1 MHRIVLLLLA
11 ASSLAL
17 AQDFGDLEQRADE
30 VAIITVNSGTLQAL
44 LRACMDNDEDAQ
56 KTLRALAGVS
66 EINVRSLEFHEGK
79 MPSDDEIGRLRTR
92 LAPAGWPKFLMSRSK
107 DPNETVEGYW
117 GPAGMALLTWQP
129 GEITYVQ
136 IKGFISPKDVPALGH
151 RFGIPEM
158 RQGLVIQAP
167 AGLKQTASAG
177 MPVSDARPA
186 KLNFGAMVHDIEA
199 HEGIHHMRIPLFG
212 LLKPV
217 AYVASGGGVKAL
229 DMAIFEDA
237 PPTFAG
243 AVARAVPPGWSRFV
257 QVREENETTDIWLGD
272 VGRSIRLLI
281 ANNDGSEGVLLT
293 TNVNIQDLEKSPLA
307 WGERHGSDQQ

>member
-1 MHRIVLLLLA
+1 MHRIILLLLA

-30 VAIITVNSGTLQAL
+30 VAIVTVNSSTLQAL
-44 LRACMDNDEDAQ
+44 LRACSDNDDDTREA
-56 KTLRALAGVS
+56 LRVLAGVT
-66 EINVRSLEFHEGK
+66 EINVRSLSFHEGK

-92 LAPAGWPKFLMSRSK
+92 LVPAGWPKFLSSRSK
-107 DPNETVEGYW
+107 EPNETVEGYW
-117 GPAGMALLTWQP
+117 GPAGMALLTWEP

-186 KLNFGAMVHDIEA
+186 RCFN
-199 HEGIHHMRIPLFG
+199 
-212 LLKPV
+212 
-217 AYVASGGGVKAL
+217 
-229 DMAIFEDA
+229 
-237 PPTFAG
+237 
-243 AVARAVPPGWSRFV
+243 SRL
-257 QVREENETTDIWLGD
+257 VRSSKSCC
-272 VGRSIRLLI
+272 RSR
-281 ANNDGSEGVLLT
+281 
-293 TNVNIQDLEKSPLA
+293 K
-307 WGERHGSDQQ
+307 